1 MGEFHQKL
9 LQSFTN
15 FKNKYLK
22 AADGLVFKFTKDPG
36 GSGKYGYLN
45 SNGEFVPFKT
55 AHTLTRTITAGTSS
69 KTTDMGEDHEYR
81 YIKTN
86 PTPSQ
91 TKTVTASRSAQTVT
105 PDSGKLLSSVTVNKY
120 PDADGTYGTITSN
133 GTHDMGATNNYR
145 YVGVNVSS
153 IERVFTGFGSSC
165 NFGYTTDPSRVW
177 VAYCSTGGTF
187 SVSSTGVTFGA
198 DRAYVV
204 VIFTANAVHKVIN
217 GSIQLGKRSSG
228 NVDLGGWYDTSK
240 IGVSLSMHQFRVTAV
255 GNNYVTLYNADNGYT
270 LTTSYSIAIFK

>member
-45 SNGEFVPFKT
+45 SNGEFVPFRT

-69 KTTDMGEDHEYR
+69 KTTDMGEDHKYR

-120 PDADGTYGTITSN
+120 PDATGTYGTITTN

-145 YVGVNVSS
+145 YVGVNIPPSS
-153 IERVFTGFGSSC
+153 LLNGSGKFAYAAIGCKWGSWMYQYVGVVGGTQVGGQD
-165 NFGYTTDPSRVW
+165 NFGGISNGYFKVERIQPSS
-177 VAYCSTGGTF
+177 VARMQITALVAGKCIVMDNESF
-187 SVSSTGVTFGA
+187 SLINVSANQVIFDQSVSTHGQAKCGA
-198 DRAYVV
+198 ALW
-204 VIFTANAVHKVIN
+204 IP
-217 GSIQLGKRSSG
+217 S
-228 NVDLGGWYDTSK
+228 
-240 IGVSLSMHQFRVTAV
+240 
-255 GNNYVTLYNADNGYT
+255 
-270 LTTSYSIAIFK
+270 

>member
-91 TKTVTASRSAQTVT
+91 TKTVTGSRSAQTVT
-105 PDSGKLLSSVTVNKY
+105 PDSGYLLSSVTVNKY
-120 PDADGTYGTITSN
+120 PDATGTYGTITSN
-133 GTHDMGATNNYR
+133 GTHDMGTTNNYR
-145 YVGVNVSS
+145 YVGVDVKPSVSKAWAVANNYTINTVVGGYYFVTIFEADHFKNFTVAGATVINRSGRVGAMNSGKGGS
-153 IERVFTGFGSSC
+153 IELFYLRAT
-165 NFGYTTDPSRVW
+165 
-177 VAYCSTGGTF
+177 ST
-187 SVSSTGVTFGA
+187 SVS
-198 DRAYVV
+198 
-204 VIFTANAVHKVIN
+204 I
-217 GSIQLGKRSSG
+217 
-228 NVDLGGWYDTSK
+228 YDTPSGSW
-240 IGVSLSMHQFRVTAV
+240 IFCIAAMRV
-255 GNNYVTLYNADNGYT
+255 
-270 LTTSYSIAIFK
+270 K